1 MQMPATHVI
10 HQTEHWLLN
19 HHLASALPG
28 YLMLGSKQ
36 PVESLA
42 DLPEAALAEM
52 GVLMAKVQRLLEE
65 TLQPKWLYIG
75 RFGHSPGFPLHFHF
89 IPVYAWVEELFWA
102 DQRYRSLGQFS
113 YIEGAHIEG
122 AATQTDGAELTLFVW
137 REFGEAPVPPA
148 VQGPTIEAVIEQLR
162 GHFVQPQ

>member
-1 MQMPATHVI
+1 MQVPSSHVI

-36 PVESLA
+36 PVGSLA

-52 GVLMAKVQRLLEE
+52 GGLMAKVQRILEQ

-75 RFGHSPGFPLHFHF
+75 RFGHSPGFPIHFHF

-102 DQRYRSLGQFS
+102 DERYRTLSQF
-113 YIEGAHIEG
+113 AHFED

-137 REFGEAPVPPA
+137 REFGEAPVSPA
-148 VQGPTIEAVIEQLR
+148 VQGPSIGQVIELLR
-162 GHFVQPQ
+162 LRLT

>member
-1 MQMPATHVI
+1 MQIPATHLI

-36 PVESLA
+36 AVQSLA

-52 GVLMAKVQRLLEE
+52 GGLMAKVQRILED

-75 RFGHSPGFPLHFHF
+75 RFGHSPGLPIHFHF
-89 IPVYAWVEELFWA
+89 IPVYAWVEEAFWA
-102 DQRYRSLGQFS
+102 DQRYRSLTQF
-113 YIEGAHIEG
+113 AHIDD

-137 REFGEAPVPPA
+137 REFGEAPLPPA
-148 VQGPTIEAVIEQLR
+148 VQGPSIEQVIEQLR
-162 GHFVQPQ
+162 GRFVQPQ

>member
-1 MQMPATHVI
+1 MQIPSSHVI

-36 PVESLA
+36 PADSLA

-52 GVLMAKVQRLLEE
+52 GGLMAKVQRILEQ

-75 RFGHSPGFPLHFHF
+75 RFGHSPGFPIHFHF

-102 DQRYRSLGQFS
+102 DERYRTLSQF
-113 YIEGAHIEG
+113 AHIED

-148 VQGPTIEAVIEQLR
+148 VQGPSIGQVIELLR
-162 GHFVQPQ
+162 SRFIQAQ

>member
-1 MQMPATHVI
+1 MKIPSSHVI

-36 PVESLA
+36 PVGSLA

-52 GVLMAKVQRLLEE
+52 GGLMAKVQRILEQ

-75 RFGHSPGFPLHFHF
+75 RFGHSPGFPIHFHF

-102 DQRYRSLGQFS
+102 DERYCTLSQF
-113 YIEGAHIEG
+113 AHIED

-148 VQGPTIEAVIEQLR
+148 VQGPSIGQVIELLR
-162 GHFVQPQ
+162 GRFIQAQ

>member
-1 MQMPATHVI
+1 MQIPSSHVI

-36 PVESLA
+36 PVGSLA

-52 GVLMAKVQRLLEE
+52 GGLMAKVQRILEQ

-75 RFGHSPGFPLHFHF
+75 RFGHSPGFPIHFHF

-102 DQRYRSLGQFS
+102 DERYRTLSQF
-113 YIEGAHIEG
+113 AHIED

-148 VQGPTIEAVIEQLR
+148 VQGPSIGQVIELLR
-162 GHFVQPQ
+162 GRFIQAQ

>member
-1 MQMPATHVI
+1 MQIPATHVI

-36 PVESLA
+36 PVASLA

-52 GVLMAKVQRLLEE
+52 GVLMAKVQHILEQ
-65 TLQPKWLYIG
+65 TLQPRWLYIG
-75 RFGHSPGFPLHFHF
+75 RFGHSPGFPIHFHF

-102 DQRYRSLGQFS
+102 DERYRALSQFAA
-113 YIEGAHIEG
+113 IDD

-148 VQGPTIEAVIEQLR
+148 VQGPSVEQVIERLR
-162 GHFVQPQ
+162 SRFS

>member
-1 MQMPATHVI
+1 MKIPSSHVI

-36 PVESLA
+36 PVGSLA

-52 GVLMAKVQRLLEE
+52 GGLMAKVQRILEQ

-75 RFGHSPGFPLHFHF
+75 RFGHSPGFPIHFHF

-102 DQRYRSLGQFS
+102 DERYRTLSQF
-113 YIEGAHIEG
+113 AHIED

-148 VQGPTIEAVIEQLR
+148 VQGPSIGQVIELLR
-162 GHFVQPQ
+162 GRFIQAQ

>member
-1 MQMPATHVI
+1 MQIPSSHLI

-36 PVESLA
+36 PADSLA

-52 GVLMAKVQRLLEE
+52 GGLMAKVQCILEQ

-75 RFGHSPGFPLHFHF
+75 RFGHSPGFPIHFHF

-102 DQRYRSLGQFS
+102 DERYRTLSQF
-113 YIEGAHIEG
+113 AHIED

-148 VQGPTIEAVIEQLR
+148 VQGPSIGQVIELLR
-162 GHFVQPQ
+162 SRFIQAQ

>member
-1 MQMPATHVI
+1 MQIPATHVI

-36 PVESLA
+36 PADSLA
-42 DLPEAALAEM
+42 ELPEAALAEM
-52 GVLMAKVQRLLEE
+52 GGLMAKVQRILEQ

-75 RFGHSPGFPLHFHF
+75 RFGHSPGLPIHFHF
-89 IPVYAWVEELFWA
+89 IPVYDWVEELFWA
-102 DQRYRSLGQFS
+102 DERYRTLSRF
-113 YIEGAHIEG
+113 AHIED

-148 VQGPTIEAVIEQLR
+148 VQGPSREQVIELLR
-162 GHFVQPQ
+162 RRFNQPQ

>member
-1 MQMPATHVI
+1 MQIPATHII

-52 GVLMAKVQRLLEE
+52 GVLMAKVQRILEE

-75 RFGHSPGFPLHFHF
+75 RFGHSPGFPIHFHF

-102 DQRYRSLGQFS
+102 DARYRSLTRF
-113 YIEGAHIEG
+113 AHGED

-148 VQGPTIEAVIEQLR
+148 VQGPSVEQVIDWLR
-162 GHFVQPQ
+162 GRFVQPQ

>member
-1 MQMPATHVI
+1 MQIPATHVI

-28 YLMLGSKQ
+28 YLMLGSKR

-52 GVLMAKVQRLLEE
+52 GGLLAKVQRILED

-75 RFGHSPGFPLHFHF
+75 RFGHAPGLPIHFHF
-89 IPVYAWVEELFWA
+89 IPVYTWVEDAFWA
-102 DQRYRSLGQFS
+102 DERYRSLTQF
-113 YIEGAHIEG
+113 AHIDD
-122 AATQTDGAELTLFVW
+122 AATQTDGAELTLFIW
-137 REFGEAPVPPA
+137 REFGEAPLPPA
-148 VQGPTIEAVIEQLR
+148 VQGPSIEQVIEQLR
-162 GHFVQPQ
+162 GRFVQPQ